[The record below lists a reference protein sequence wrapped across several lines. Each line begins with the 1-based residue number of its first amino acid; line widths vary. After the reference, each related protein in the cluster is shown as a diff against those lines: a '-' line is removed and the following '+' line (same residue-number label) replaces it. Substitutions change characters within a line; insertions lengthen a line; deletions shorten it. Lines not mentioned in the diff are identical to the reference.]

1 MAVHSKNPSFAE
13 LQREKIAS
21 SVQNSFD
28 SMGVVHQAE
37 KEIPAHT
44 PVMPVK
50 AEEKRETKEEP
61 AVIKTVTPESGEKK
75 RKDVLIGIHVTEDER
90 NELRKLFC
98 SNGFSLAT
106 AYRAAMSYLRQ
117 DIELGKAYITNNGEI
132 FRK

>member
-13 LQREKIAS
+13 LQREKVAA
-21 SVQNSFD
+21 SVQESIGNITET
-28 SMGVVHQAE
+28 AE
-37 KEIPAHT
+37 PIKPAKSAVPEPKQVSAEPPKA
-44 PVMPVK
+44 PVN
-50 AEEKRETKEEP
+50 
-61 AVIKTVTPESGEKK
+61 VIKTVTTESGEKK